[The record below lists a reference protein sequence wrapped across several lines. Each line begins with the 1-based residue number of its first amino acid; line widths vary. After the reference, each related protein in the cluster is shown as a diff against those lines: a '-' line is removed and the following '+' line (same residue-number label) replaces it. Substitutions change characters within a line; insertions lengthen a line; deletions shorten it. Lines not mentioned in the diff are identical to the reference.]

1 LNAWTIDADDIHI
14 AGDFDAT
21 LLHRTPWIEGF
32 LDQSRDDKFIIV
44 GTKGFGKT
52 LLLKAKRIAYQ
63 EAGRLCIPQDALLDK
78 PVGDKVFSRSML
90 QLFGEG
96 LDPWSKLWLTAIGAA
111 VLKQLKMVDDLD
123 VSPRFAN
130 LLADTKLRTV
140 LDHFV
145 VLLDFS
151 PKELHR
157 SGSETNAQIVPRL
170 RAINAPVAI
179 FIDSVDEYFNKHIH
193 TPIWRAKDAGELSP
207 NVWFLSQMALV
218 EVAYQLR
225 RITKHLKV
233 FAAVRREAFARLVD
247 FSPMV
252 QQYRGSAIDIV
263 YTEASLRQIFINNI
277 QREKHRNLA
286 APSSLTSDPIH
297 AFLGRTEVVHG
308 FTGESEDVFEYIKR
322 HTFFRPRDL
331 MTIGQR
337 LASLEP
343 EERKL
348 ERKFKTAVHEA
359 ATEIA
364 QEYLNEIAPRLN
376 GINLPVLL
384 SLLPSNVLSRATVE
398 SLARRYDEECGA
410 EGVSGLEAFGML
422 FKMGLLGHVQTDPL
436 TGRKVQ
442 RFLMP
447 GEGRLDHE
455 SKLPPSTHY
464 LVRSVIS
471 GLVANLNPDY
481 PGSQDRSNII
491 DNGRSWKD
499 PEQPAGRQER
509 RAAVLKA
516 DIAGFGRLMAEG
528 RDEVVRD
535 ALLRAVKEHTAT
547 CLYASVQSG
556 DSLAMVHEDAS
567 ALLKIVIR
575 IQDDIFTAPSHP
587 QLRIAVDFGPV
598 SLEVQNNQ
606 RVELG
611 GGAAT
616 LRVARMEPLVLP
628 GEIWATEEF
637 AEELANRPTLYGAV
651 EIDGG
656 VNLKKPNSREEDTFI
671 RVFRV
676 GPNLGTQ
683 RSRSDAE
690 RRAGG

>member
-1 LNAWTIDADDIHI
+1 MNAWTIDADDIHI
-14 AGDFDAT
+14 AADFDAT

-90 QLFGEG
+90 QLFGDG
-96 LDPWSKLWLTAIGAA
+96 MDPWNKLWLTAIGAA
-111 VLKQLKMVDDLD
+111 VLKQLKTVDDLD

-130 LLADTKLRTV
+130 LLGDAKLRTV

-157 SGSETNAQIVPRL
+157 CGSETNAQVIPRL
-170 RAINAPVAI
+170 RAIKTPVAI

-193 TPIWRAKDAGELSP
+193 TPIWRARDAGELSP

-252 QQYRGSAIDIV
+252 QQYRGSAIDMV
-263 YTEASLRQIFINNI
+263 YTETSLQQIFINNI
-277 QREKHRNLA
+277 RREKHKNLA
-286 APSSLTSDPIH
+286 TPSSLGSDAIE
-297 AFLGRTEVVHG
+297 AFLGRREVIHG
-308 FTGESEDVFEYIKR
+308 FTGESEDVFDYIKR
-322 HTFFRPRDL
+322 HTFLRPRDL

-337 LASLEP
+337 LTSLDP
-343 EERKL
+343 DERKL
-348 ERKFKTAVHEA
+348 EHRFKTAVHEA
-359 ATEIA
+359 ATEVA
-364 QEYLNEIAPRLN
+364 QEYLNEIAPRLG
-376 GINLPVLL
+376 GIDLPALL
-384 SLLPSNVLSRATVE
+384 SMLPSNVLSRATVE
-398 SLARRYDEECGA
+398 SLARRYDEQCAA
-410 EGVSGLEAFGML
+410 EGIQGMEAFGTL

-447 GEGRLDHE
+447 GEGRLDHD
-455 SKLPPSTHY
+455 SKLPASSHY

-471 GLVANLNPDY
+471 GIVANLNPDY

-491 DNGRSWKD
+491 DNGRPWKD
-499 PEQPAGRQER
+499 PEQPVGRQER
-509 RAAVLKA
+509 RLAVLKA
-516 DIAGFGRLMAEG
+516 DVAGYGRLMAEG
-528 RDEVVRD
+528 RDEPVRD
-535 ALLRAVKEHTAT
+535 ALLRAVREHTAT
-547 CLYASVQSG
+547 CIHASVHGG
-556 DSLAMVHEDAS
+556 DSVSIVHEDPGV
-567 ALLKIVIR
+567 LLRIVIR
-575 IQDDIFTAPSHP
+575 IQDDIFAAPSHP
-587 QLRIAVDFGPV
+587 QLRSAVDFGPV
-598 SLEVQNNQ
+598 RLEVRSTQ
-606 RVELG
+606 RVELAG
-611 GGAAT
+611 GVAT
-616 LRVARMEPLVLP
+616 LRVARMEPLVSP

-637 AEELANRPTLYGAV
+637 ATELSSRPTLYGAV

-656 VNLKKPNSREEDTFI
+656 MNLRKPDSREEDTFI
-671 RVFRV
+671 RAFRV
-676 GPNLGTQ
+676 GPNLGAQ
-683 RSRSDAE
+683 QSRRGMPEDA
-690 RRAGG
+690 GP